1 MNMIKNLVK
10 MNEHTQK
17 KSLFLPDYFF
27 FFSYD
32 TIIKSVFF
40 IFFEQNINLRLSS
53 DLYFYSSEER
63 VSLFISGSKT
73 RSSGGRLGSFK
84 LFLIIKKR

>member
-1 MNMIKNLVK
+1 MII
-10 MNEHTQK
+10 Q
-17 KSLFLPDYFF
+17 Y
-27 FFSYD
+27 
-32 TIIKSVFF
+32 VFF
-40 IFFEQNINLRLSS
+40 IFFEQNINLRFSS
-53 DLYFYSSEER
+53 DFTFYSSDER